1 MDGKCRSK
9 SVYEKKS
16 EFPDLLSQ
24 ALPVARL
31 VEVDLNSP
39 PITGEDYLTR
49 VR

>member
-1 MDGKCRSK
+1 MDGKRRTNNFN
-9 SVYEKKS
+9 EKQS
-16 EFPDLLSQ
+16 DLSDLLSQ

-31 VEVDLNSP
+31 IDVDLNSP